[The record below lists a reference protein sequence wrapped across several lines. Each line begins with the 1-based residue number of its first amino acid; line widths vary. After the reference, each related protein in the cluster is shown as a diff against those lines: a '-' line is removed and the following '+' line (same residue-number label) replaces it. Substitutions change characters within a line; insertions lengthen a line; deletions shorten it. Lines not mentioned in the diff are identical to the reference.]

1 MWNGRATNWVQTINH
16 SLLHATKLRYLISFL
31 LRFWFI
37 SSLCNKQRLKCSKCP
52 STISFFRLLRIFQSL
67 LIQIKSTTLSML
79 SVALSFS
86 LFFVRFWDYRLSI
99 QFILKRLIKGKFQ
112 FICLT
117 TFMFT
122 YEVSCYSLQ
131 KKTKRWR
138 L

>member
-1 MWNGRATNWVQTINH
+1 MQTINH

-31 LRFWFI
+31 LGFWFI
-37 SSLCNKQRLKCSKCP
+37 SSLYNKLHLKCSKCP

-67 LIQIKSTTLSML
+67 LIQVKKIALSPL
-79 SVALSFS
+79 PVALGFP
-86 LFFVRFWDYRLSI
+86 FFVSFFRDYRLSI
-99 QFILKRLIKGKFQ
+99 QFILDRLIKRKFQ

-117 TFMFT
+117 MFMFT
-122 YEVSCYSLQ
+122 YEVTCYSLQ

>member
-1 MWNGRATNWVQTINH
+1 MWNSRATNWVQTINH

-31 LRFWFI
+31 LRFWVI
-37 SSLCNKQRLKCSKCP
+37 SSLYNKLHLKCSKCL

-67 LIQIKSTTLSML
+67 LIQVKKLRCHRFQWRWVFPFCI
-79 SVALSFS
+79 
-86 LFFVRFWDYRLSI
+86 LFRDYRLSI
-99 QFILKRLIKGKFQ
+99 QFILDRIIKRKIQ

-117 TFMFT
+117 MFVFT
-122 YEVSCYSLQ
+122 YEMTCYSLQ